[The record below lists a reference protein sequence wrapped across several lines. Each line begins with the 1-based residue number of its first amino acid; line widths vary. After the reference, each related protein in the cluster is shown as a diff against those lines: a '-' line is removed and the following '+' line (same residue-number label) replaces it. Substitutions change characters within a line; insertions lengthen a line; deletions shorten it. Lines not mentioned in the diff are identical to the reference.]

1 MECRIQEF
9 QEAVEQDETKDRQ
22 FRVAARGADRA
33 AKQHGKKV
41 KSVVD
46 GQVGEVLNELREMR
60 IGEEKEAI
68 SRKTALD
75 LAISEMTKFVESS
88 IELRKTASSCDIISA
103 AKYLQA
109 RANRLLEVSVSTQH
123 QLVKLH

>member
-1 MECRIQEF
+1 M
-9 QEAVEQDETKDRQ
+9 
-22 FRVAARGADRA
+22 
-33 AKQHGKKV
+33 
-41 KSVVD
+41 D

-60 IGEEKEAI
+60 IGEEKEAK

-75 LAISEMTKFVESS
+75 LAISEMKKFVESS
-88 IELRKTASSCDIISA
+88 IELRKTASPCDIISA

-123 QLVKLH
+123 QLVKLQ